1 MSHYFLTMSYS
12 SGQNT
17 TIRYKSFTN
26 YVNTT
31 TGASSSRSIPTG
43 TVKNDI
49 VLVFYVKENNSNV
62 SITSGYTQISRTTVF
77 NTTLNTH
84 RDAFIFKKDTVV
96 SSDSGKSVTITPA
109 TQSQASMCVMVL
121 STSTNICN
129 IANNLTVEKIEQV
142 SNTIEPAHVTATR
155 KGDLAVFF
163 ATSCVNAT
171 TSTSSFSPPTGTTEL
186 LSAHA
191 TKRLNIAYKQLNE
204 LETTTGTYKT
214 NLTATQNSQACIT
227 LLLSAV

>member
-12 SGQNT
+12 AGNAT
-17 TIRYKSFTN
+17 RIRYKSFTN
-26 YVNTT
+26 YSNTT
-31 TGASSSRSIPTG
+31 TGASSSRTIPSG
-43 TVKNDI
+43 TVNNDI
-49 VLVFYVKENNSNV
+49 VLVFYVKENNSDV
-62 SITSGYTQISRTTVF
+62 LITSGYTQIARTTVF
-77 NTTLNTH
+77 NTTLNTY
-84 RDAFIFKKDTVV
+84 RDAFIFKKDVV
-96 SSDSGKSVTITPA
+96 ITSDSGKTVTITPS
-109 TQSQASMCVMVL
+109 TQSPASICIMTL
-121 STSTNICN
+121 STSTGLCN

-155 KGDLAVFF
+155 KGDFVVFF

-171 TSTSSFSPPTGTTEL
+171 SSTSSFSPPTGTTEL
-186 LSAHA
+186 LSAHT

-204 LETTTGTYKT
+204 LETTSGTYKT